1 MEKSIKVAIVD
12 DHELLRKGLMMQ
24 LEEIKNIK
32 VISEFENGK
41 EFVDSLFMLDL
52 DIVFMDINMPLMNG
66 IEATREALI
75 KQPELKIIALTRE
88 NDVESF
94 QNMLE
99 AGAVGFLLK
108 NVSKGIIENAILS
121 VMKGDNYYSGEMI
134 EILTNNFI
142 HPKKK
147 EEKIKLSNRE
157 QEILILICKGM
168 RNSEIAEKLFLSPR
182 TIDGHRASIMS
193 KIDVK
198 NTASLILYA
207 IKNKL
212 VEIE

>member
-1 MEKSIKVAIVD
+1 MEKLIKVAIVD
-12 DHELLRKGLMMQ
+12 DHELLRKGLLMQ

-41 EFVDSLFMLDL
+41 EFVDSLFILDL
-52 DIVFMDINMPLMNG
+52 DIVFMDINMPVMNG

-75 KQPELKIIALTRE
+75 KKPELKIIALTRE
-88 NDVESF
+88 NDLESF

-121 VMKGDNYYSGEMI
+121 VMKGDHYYSVEMMG
-134 EILTNNFI
+134 ILTKNFI

-147 EEKIKLSNRE
+147 EEKIKLSKRE
-157 QEILILICKGM
+157 QETLILICKGM
-168 RNSEIAEKLFLSPR
+168 RNLEIGKKLFLSPR
-182 TIDGHRASIMS
+182 TIDGYRARIMS